1 MIDNYVR
8 YRNWY
13 FEHQAPHEWPLRPQ
27 EAFKQHI
34 NAMTQYELLEML
46 EGFGEEDNDEYA
58 PGSVPEKLMLEMFDD
73 DV

>member
-1 MIDNYVR
+1 MINTYVR

-34 NAMTQYELLEML
+34 NAMTQYELLETL
-46 EGFGEEDNDEYA
+46 AGFGNYGE
-58 PGSVPEKLMLEMFDD
+58 DD
-73 DV
+73 DA